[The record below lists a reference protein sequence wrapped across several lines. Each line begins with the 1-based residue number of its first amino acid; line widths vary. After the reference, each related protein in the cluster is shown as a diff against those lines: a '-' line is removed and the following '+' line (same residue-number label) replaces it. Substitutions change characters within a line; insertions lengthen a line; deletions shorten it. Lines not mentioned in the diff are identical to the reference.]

1 MRQCETITRIL
12 VACMLAVISRNHAL
26 GQATQPAGAIHVGL
40 TADKTEV
47 GRIIMVS
54 LVADGNVIQ
63 QGEVSIYAS
72 VTDGMAARG
81 FTNVPVGTY
90 DVRLE
95 GEGFVTE
102 IKRGIRV
109 FPDQATQALFTPR
122 RGAGIHIVEYA
133 TGSLPREEIA
143 QRLAKIEASLAEVL
157 RALQKK

>member
-1 MRQCETITRIL
+1 MFQSPPNGSQLYWSVYT
-12 VACMLAVISRNHAL
+12 
-26 GQATQPAGAIHVGL
+26 
-40 TADKTEV
+40 D
-47 GRIIMVS
+47 
-54 LVADGNVIQ
+54 
-63 QGEVSIYAS
+63 

-95 GEGFVTE
+95 GEGFFTE

-143 QRLAKIEASLAEVL
+143 QRLTKILSRRRYRNE
-157 RALQKK
+157 